1 MLFYVCDKPASECTS
16 WYLGEK
22 GVVPQDGNGGP
33 PQDAKQSSSKTDDD
47 EENAS
52 LQQYKNHCNA
62 TGSDKRGT
70 KNLWDKMRAA
80 VKDGRD
86 PSAVTDNNAAAR
98 STAASASAALAQ
110 QPRLCDTFVASD
122 TFSFSTLPS
131 KQQCRLR
138 RVSRRARWAM
148 AAEQSRQRQQRERS
162 TNSR

>member
-1 MLFYVCDKPASECTS
+1 
-16 WYLGEK
+16 
-22 GVVPQDGNGGP
+22 VPQDGNGGP

-122 TFSFSTLPS
+122 TSPLAPYHPNNNVVSGAYQDEPDGLW
-131 KQQCRLR
+131 LLNNHVNGNIGNVR
-138 RVSRRARWAM
+138 RIAARYG
-148 AAEQSRQRQQRERS
+148 
-162 TNSR
+162 